1 MRRLLLLMLLLPAA
15 AHAGDITFY
24 RCTDASG
31 ALTIQNMPC
40 PKGMQQTTKVMQAV
54 AAPPPMLAPLPALPA
69 PPAAPAAL
77 AAQTAPTTPVAPLP
91 VEKPTPVALPALFL
105 CKGRGIDDYLSE
117 TADPPSRC
125 VPMRVVGLDGNPA
138 KGAGEACE
146 VQRDT
151 CTAVDP
157 TQLCSTWQQRVHD
170 AEAAARF
177 TSLAQ
182 PDAPARYQRLQ
193 ALWDA
198 SDCAAQKP

>member
-1 MRRLLLLMLLLPAA
+1 MRWLLLTLFCASAA
-15 AHAGDITFY
+15 QAGEITFY

-54 AAPPPMLAPLPALPA
+54 AAPA
-69 PPAAPAAL
+69 PPAAVLAPLATGVLVPQAVRASEPVAVAPAA
-77 AAQTAPTTPVAPLP
+77 PVT
-91 VEKPTPVALPALFL
+91 KPAPVALPALYL
-105 CKGRGIDDYLSE
+105 CKGRGVDDYLSE
-117 TADPPSRC
+117 SAEPPSRC

-151 CTAVDP
+151 CAAIDP
-157 TQLCSTWQQRVHD
+157 TQLCSTWQQRVRD
-170 AEAAARF
+170 AESAARF
-177 TSLAQ
+177 SSLAQ
-182 PDAPARYQRLQ
+182 PDARQQYQRLQ
-193 ALWDA
+193 AVLDA